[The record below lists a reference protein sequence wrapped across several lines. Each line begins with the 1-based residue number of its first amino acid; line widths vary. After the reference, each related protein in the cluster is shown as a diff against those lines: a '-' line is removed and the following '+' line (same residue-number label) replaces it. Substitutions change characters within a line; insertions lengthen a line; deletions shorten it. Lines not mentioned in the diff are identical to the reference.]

1 MIKHDDRASERRG
14 LQNHRWGALPWSCSN
29 FNMKKSKQDILAL
42 VFLLLIVL
50 TTYYSYNTLNE
61 LMYYL
66 DEIENIARY
75 GDPTFKVVKYLK

>member
-1 MIKHDDRASERRG
+1 
-14 LQNHRWGALPWSCSN
+14 
-29 FNMKKSKQDILAL
+29 MKKSKQDILAL
-42 VFLLLIVL
+42 VFLLLLVL

>member
-1 MIKHDDRASERRG
+1 
-14 LQNHRWGALPWSCSN
+14 
-29 FNMKKSKQDILAL
+29 MKKSKQDILAL
-42 VFLLLIVL
+42 LFLLLIVL
-50 TTYYSYNTLNE
+50 IAYYSYNTLNE